1 MEEAAA
7 FVELEMG
14 APAGGGGAGAA
25 EGGECRSLHWKTVGE
40 RRRYREENECTSY
53 EKLKKLALP

>member
-1 MEEAAA
+1 
-7 FVELEMG
+7 MG

-40 RRRYREENECTSY
+40 QRRYREENECTSY